1 MGKCCI
7 DKLKDSR
14 YKTLVYN
21 YYVQQDSSG
30 APPYYWCTSIDL
42 SKLEI
47 GARIN
52 LELILCCQHNHNI
65 YEFKNVLMKYIATI
79 HSLFLIHSNTL

>member
-30 APPYYWCTSIDL
+30 ILPYYW
-42 SKLEI
+42 
-47 GARIN
+47 
-52 LELILCCQHNHNI
+52 
-65 YEFKNVLMKYIATI
+65 Y
-79 HSLFLIHSNTL
+79 